1 MADAFG
7 LFTSLVVSLTV
18 LNLAPGLEVP
28 QLWQMFTV
36 VILAALNFV
45 VWTRVKATPI
55 SLRHAA
61 KVVALCTLLLTF
73 MATLDT
79 LGGFIV
85 GHQRTIPEAFI
96 NSGPFGGIMDM
107 FLFLCGL
114 LLGVPI
120 LVRALCLHYCGR
132 RSGP

>member
-7 LFTSLVVSLTV
+7 LSTSIVVSLTV

-28 QLWQMFTV
+28 PLWQMFIV
-36 VILAALNFV
+36 IILATLNLV
-45 VWTRVKATPI
+45 VWARVKATPI
-55 SLRHAA
+55 SFRQAA
-61 KVVALCTLLLTF
+61 KLVALCTLLLTF
-73 MATLDT
+73 IATLDT

-96 NSGPFGGIMDM
+96 NSGPFGGIMDL

-114 LLGVPI
+114 LLGVPT
-120 LVRALCLHYCGR
+120 LVRALCLQYCGR

>member
-7 LFTSLVVSLTV
+7 LFASIVVSLTV
-18 LNLAPGLEVP
+18 LNLAPGLEVQP
-28 QLWQMFTV
+28 LWQMFTV
-36 VILAALNFV
+36 VILATLNLV
-45 VWTRVKATPI
+45 VWVRVKATPI
-55 SLRHAA
+55 SFHQAA

-73 MATLDT
+73 TATLDT

-96 NSGPFGGIMDM
+96 HSGPFGGIMDL
-107 FLFLCGL
+107 FLFFCGL
-114 LLGVPI
+114 LFGFPT

-132 RSGP
+132 SGP

>member
-7 LFTSLVVSLTV
+7 LFTSIVVSLTV
-18 LNLAPGLEVP
+18 LNLVPGLEVP
-28 QLWQMFTV
+28 PLWQMFTV
-36 VILAALNFV
+36 IILATLNFV

-55 SLRHAA
+55 SFRQAA

-73 MATLDT
+73 IATLDT

-85 GHQRTIPEAFI
+85 SQQRTIPEAFI
-96 NSGPFGGIMDM
+96 NSGPFGGIMDLL
-107 FLFLCGL
+107 LFLCGL
-114 LLGVPI
+114 LLGVPT